1 MRLPGYDDWKLM
13 TPEEERSATL
23 CPFCGAY
30 STRQCELEDEMNG
43 ICPWEESEPD
53 PDYLRDRS

>member
-1 MRLPGYDDWKLM
+1 M
-13 TPEEERSATL
+13 TTTL

-30 STRQCELEDEMNG
+30 SPRSCELLEETGG

-53 PDYLRDRS
+53 PDLLRDDAHERARLAKEHLDD

>member
-1 MRLPGYDDWKLM
+1 M
-13 TPEEERSATL
+13 TTTL

-30 STRQCELEDEMNG
+30 SPRSCELLEETGG

-53 PDYLRDRS
+53 PDLLRDDAHERERIEKEFFYD

>member
-1 MRLPGYDDWKLM
+1 M
-13 TPEEERSATL
+13 TTTL

-30 STRQCELEDEMNG
+30 SPRQCELLEETGG

-53 PDYLRDRS
+53 PDLLRDDAHERRWIMKEYPDAE